1 MILTLNL
8 ATCITAGS
16 REQDETQPMA
26 RLSDSICT
34 LCDAVRDLLKLNDDP
49 QVVAELLRRRR
60 EKLN

>member
-26 RLSDSICT
+26 RLSDSICM
-34 LCDAVRDLLKLNDDP
+34 LCDAVRDLLKLKDDP